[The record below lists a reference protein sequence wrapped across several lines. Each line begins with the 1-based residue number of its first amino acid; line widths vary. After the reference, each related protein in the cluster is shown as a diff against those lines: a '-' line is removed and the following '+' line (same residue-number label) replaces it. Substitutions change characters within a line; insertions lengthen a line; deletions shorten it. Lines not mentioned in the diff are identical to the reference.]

1 MDYSQAWMGPW
12 GQALQASP
20 LGGLMSPWAMGSQGA
35 QGVVPQTGLQSL
47 ISGQADGNAEG
58 TTPGTNMSG
67 PQTPGERQAA
77 NEALGAARGYAA
89 NSLGNTALGA
99 IGATA
104 MGMSPSAGDIG
115 KAAIGGLAN
124 PTGLAGLAGKVTAN
138 HMGFAGPQAGWAQK
152 AISYGLNPVA
162 TGLLSAIN
170 PALGLAYGFMAP
182 FGIDIAADGLNA
194 RKDEA
199 YKDAMEDAHGSFGG
213 RAASK
218 EISGFADRHGF
229 DGLGGIGRTQG
240 YSPADLAR
248 GMSNKDATS
257 VAQGRSPMGY
267 SESYGGWGSVG
278 GPMGGV
284 ESVNRGYGIGGING
298 GYGAIDAGY
307 GPSMGGFAGL
317 GIGNPS
323 SYGGGNSS
331 SGGSDRGGFGANDG
345 DSDTAGNGGFGR

>member
-1 MDYSQAWMGPW
+1 MAFDYSQAWQGPW

-47 ISGQADGNAEG
+47 MRGQSDGNGEG
-58 TTPGTNMSG
+58 STPGSNRSG
-67 PQTPGERQAA
+67 PQTPGEQQAV
-77 NEALGAARGYAA
+77 NEALGAARGYAGR
-89 NSLGNTALGA
+89 SLGNTAIGA
-99 IGATA
+99 LGATA
-104 MGMSPSAGDIG
+104 MGFSPSIGDIG

-124 PTGLAGLAGKVTAN
+124 PTGLAGLAGNVTAN
-138 HMGFAGPQAGWAQK
+138 KMGFTGFQPGIAK
-152 AISYGLNPVA
+152 NVISYGINPLA

-170 PALGLAYGFMAP
+170 PALGLAYGLMSP
-182 FGIDIAADGLNA
+182 FGFDLAADGLDA

-199 YKDAMEDAHGSFGG
+199 YKDAMEDSHGTFGG
-213 RAASK
+213 REASK

-240 YSPADLAR
+240 YSPTDLAR
-248 GMSNKDATS
+248 GLSNKDATS

-267 SESYGGWGSVG
+267 AESYGGWGSIG

-284 ESVNRGYGIGGING
+284 GAVNG
-298 GYGAIDAGY
+298 GYGDPKDGY
-307 GPSMGGFAGL
+307 GRAMGGFAGL